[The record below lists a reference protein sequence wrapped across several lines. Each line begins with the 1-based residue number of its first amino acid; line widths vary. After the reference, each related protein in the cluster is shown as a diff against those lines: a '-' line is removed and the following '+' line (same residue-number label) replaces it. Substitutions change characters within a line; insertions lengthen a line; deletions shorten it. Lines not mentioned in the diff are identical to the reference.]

1 MVRIFKVYKIFLK
14 GRCEMIEYE
23 WLHLKRENRSNDKI
37 MDVLHPDFKEFGKSG
52 KVFYKTDIKQAQLD
66 EDDYRISNFEEYI
79 LSEDC
84 VLCTYTLFNTTNNT
98 ITNRSSIWKYYK
110 NDWKLLFH
118 QGTETY

>member
-1 MVRIFKVYKIFLK
+1 MFCIPILK
-14 GRCEMIEYE
+14 NLE
-23 WLHLKRENRSNDKI
+23 SQ
-37 MDVLHPDFKEFGKSG
+37 GKF
-52 KVFYKTDIKQAQLD
+52 FYKTDIKQAQLD

>member
-1 MVRIFKVYKIFLK
+1 
-14 GRCEMIEYE
+14 MIEYE
-23 WLHLKRENRSNDKI
+23 WLHLKSENRSNSKI
-37 MDVLHPDFKEFGKSG
+37 LNVLHPDFKEFGKSG

-84 VLCTYTLFNTTNNT
+84 ILCTYTLFNTTNNT